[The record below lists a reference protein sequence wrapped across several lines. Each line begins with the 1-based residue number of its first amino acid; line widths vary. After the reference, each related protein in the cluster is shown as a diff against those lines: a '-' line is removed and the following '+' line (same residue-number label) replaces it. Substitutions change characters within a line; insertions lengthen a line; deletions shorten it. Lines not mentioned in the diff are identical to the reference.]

1 MAKEDHQRRGRLLIS
16 DCQLPIGEG
25 KANPPSLK
33 VCRGSF
39 EKLVIGNWQLT
50 MPKGEIMAEKKEF
63 RVQAKQREGRGKNDA
78 RRARREGMVPITV
91 YGGGAETIAAVAPAR
106 DLAAI
111 LRSESARNTIFTI
124 EVEGVGES
132 EVMFHDRQ
140 IDPVKG
146 RLIHADLTRL
156 VKGQKIEVTVPLHL
170 VGEPIGV
177 KERQGVLEQIIREID
192 VRCEPRDIP
201 DSLDVDVSNLDV
213 HDTLHVSDI
222 QVSEGVEILTDA
234 EIVIATVGIVKE
246 EEAPAPVI

>member
-1 MAKEDHQRRGRLLIS
+1 
-16 DCQLPIGEG
+16 
-25 KANPPSLK
+25 
-33 VCRGSF
+33 
-39 EKLVIGNWQLT
+39 
-50 MPKGEIMAEKKEF
+50 MAEKKEF
-63 RVQAKQREGRGKNDA
+63 RIQAKQRDGRGKNDA
-78 RRARREGMVPITV
+78 RRVRREGMVPITV
-91 YGGGAETIAAVAPAR
+91 YGGGGETVAAVAPAR

-177 KERQGVLEQIIREID
+177 KEKQGVLEQIIREID
-192 VRCEPRDIP
+192 VRCEPREIP

-222 QVSEGVEILTDA
+222 KVAEGVEILTDA

-246 EEAPAPVI
+246 EAAPAPAAEGEEPVEPELIGKGKKEEEGEEAE